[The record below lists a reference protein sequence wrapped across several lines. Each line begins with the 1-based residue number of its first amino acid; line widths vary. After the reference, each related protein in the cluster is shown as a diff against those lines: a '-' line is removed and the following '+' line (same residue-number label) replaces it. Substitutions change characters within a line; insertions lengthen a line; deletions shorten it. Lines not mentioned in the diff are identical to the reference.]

1 MAIQDNGGTF
11 ETILRMRDEATAVLS
26 GFAEKAKQTFTS
38 SGKAAEDSGK
48 KTEESAEKSTFAV
61 GKIAIA
67 LGAAATAA
75 TAFGIKMVKSGIDAA
90 DAAGETAK
98 KIGVT
103 TEFLTSM
110 EYAASLASVSNEQ
123 LATALGN
130 MGRNLSKAA
139 DNAGP
144 AKKAIAE
151 LGLDAEKLSQ
161 MGAERALLAI
171 ADAIDKV
178 PNAMDRGRFATDIFG
193 KSAAGMVNVL
203 EGGAPAVKALM
214 AEADALGVVIT
225 TKAATSSD
233 AFNDSLTRMGASLRG
248 ITTRVTGELVPALVP
263 LVNSLQR
270 TLKESGLLDAVAT
283 GLIVTLKA
291 VALAVQVVGDGFGI
305 LGRLVG
311 GAAAVIGAVVKG
323 EFKEAWRIGK
333 ELSADLD
340 DLMAKSGENY
350 RRLLGIKELQAK
362 QPQGQFRKQSFGGE
376 DGGGGMMRTAFGDSG
391 GDKPPGFWSD
401 ITPGA
406 EVVTAK
412 AKESEDALDAHQ
424 SRVEAKTREHQIR
437 LTDYDRSARSVRF
450 TIGQKYDQMG
460 LDSASFFF
468 GQLGGLMQTKSRA
481 LFEIGKAGAV
491 AETIIQ
497 TYRAAQGAYA
507 ALASIPI
514 VGPGLG
520 AAAAA
525 AAIAVGFARVQAIR
539 STTFGSASG
548 SPVLSSGG
556 TSGPVTSNGAGTVPY
571 TAPNQGVLA
580 TTREVNINLS
590 GQDVFSAAAIRDSL
604 IPAINDAI
612 GDGAVI
618 RVQTV

>member
-1 MAIQDNGGTF
+1 MAIQSNGGTF

-26 GFAEKAKQTFTS
+26 GFAEKAKQTFTT

-48 KTEESAEKSTFAV
+48 KTEESAEKSTVAV
-61 GKIAIA
+61 GKIGVA

-75 TAFGIKMVKSGIDAA
+75 AAFGIAMLKSGIAAA
-90 DAAGETAK
+90 DKADETAK
-98 KIGVT
+98 KVGVT
-103 TEFLTSM
+103 TEFLTGM
-110 EYAASLASVSNEQ
+110 EWAAKLAGVSSDQ
-123 LATALGN
+123 LTKALGN
-130 MGRNLSKAA
+130 MNNNLSKAA

-144 AKKAIAE
+144 AKKALAE
-151 LGLDAEKLSQ
+151 LGLDAEKLAN
-161 MGAERALLAI
+161 MGGEAAVLAI
-171 ADAIDKV
+171 ADALERV
-178 PNAMDRGRFATDIFG
+178 PSAMDRGRFATDIFG
-193 KSAAGMVNVL
+193 KAAGDMAQVL
-203 EGGAPAVKALM
+203 EGGSKNVRALLTEAQELGIVIQSGPAS
-214 AEADALGVVIT
+214 
-225 TKAATSSD
+225 AAGQ
-233 AFNDSLTRMGASLRG
+233 FNDSLDRLAANFRG
-248 ITTRVTGELVPALVP
+248 ITVRVTNELVPAFVP
-263 LVNSLQR
+263 LIDSFQR
-270 TLKESGLLDAVAT
+270 TLKASGLLDAVAT
-283 GLIVTLKA
+283 GLIATLKA
-291 VALAVQVVGDGFGI
+291 IALAVQVAGDGFGI

-333 ELSADLD
+333 EIGADLD
-340 DLMAKSGENY
+340 ALMEKSGENY

-362 QPQGQFRKQSFGGE
+362 PQGQFRKQSFGGE
-376 DGGGGMMRTAFGDSG
+376 DGGGGMMRTAFGDRS
-391 GDKPPGFWSD
+391 DNPPGFWSD

-412 AKESEDALDAHQ
+412 GKEAEDALDVHQ
-424 SRVEAKTREHQIR
+424 NRVEEKTREHHIR
-437 LTDYDRSARSVRF
+437 LRNYDRDARSVRF
-450 TIGQKYDQMG
+450 TIGQQYDKMS
-460 LDSASFFF
+460 LESASFFF

-507 ALASIPI
+507 ALASIPVI
-514 VGPGLG
+514 GPGLG

-539 STTFGSASG
+539 STSFGSASG

-556 TSGPVTSNGAGTVPY
+556 TTGPVTSAGAGTVPY
-571 TAPNQGVLA
+571 TAPNQGVLQQ
-580 TTREVNINLS
+580 TREVNINLS